1 MENRIVFVIAL
12 CREVMKLQQLINIIK
27 SFKQLNLRK
36 KKKKGIWVEIFN
48 F

>member
-12 CREVMKLQQLINIIK
+12 CREVTKLQLINIIK